1 MGRKRKLGRKARNV
15 VIEMGSWMRQNVA
28 TDRGERFLYN
38 SSRTALSLG
47 VRRTGGVGGALPLSI
62 DVVVVDV
69 DVPISPVSIDV
80 DFSDCCCCRSL

>member
-15 VIEMGSWMRQNVA
+15 VIKMGSWMRQNVA
-28 TDRGERFLYN
+28 TDRGGRFLYN
-38 SSRTALSLG
+38 SSRTAFSHG

>member
-15 VIEMGSWMRQNVA
+15 VIKMGSWMRQNVA
-28 TDRGERFLYN
+28 TDRGGRVLYN

-47 VRRTGGVGGALPLSI
+47 VRRTGGVVGALPLSI

-69 DVPISPVSIDV
+69 DAPISPVSIDV

>member
-15 VIEMGSWMRQNVA
+15 VIKMGSWMRQNVA
-28 TDRGERFLYN
+28 TDRAGRFLYN
-38 SSRTALSLG
+38 SSRTAFSHG